1 MKIILN
7 QEEMFASSSVYYLFK
22 KARKKVIQKDF
33 QQGCL
38 K

>member
-1 MKIILN
+1 
-7 QEEMFASSSVYYLFK
+7 MFASSSVYYLFK

-33 QQGCL
+33 QQGYL